1 VAEAPRAKFRRG
13 GLTPPVGWMFE
24 IEHEGETVMFQAPMY
39 LGLVDQLRHWYAAK
53 KIDWPGDAEI
63 RARVEHYICQRVPGF
78 CEGGPDTPR
87 VPFLSAASIRD
98 ATRLIFTRLYRGEG
112 MLVDQKEADRRA
124 KICANCDR
132 NAHGICTSCMGNE
145 FQDIFRWLISR
156 NRSTPY
162 DSVLDTCTVCGCLLR
177 AKPHVSI
184 EELARLEPH
193 AYPAHCW
200 LAGTACDKPK
210 KE

>member
-13 GLTPPVGWMFE
+13 GMTPPTGWIFE
-24 IEHEGETVMFQAPMY
+24 VEHEGQTHMFQSPMY

-53 KIDWPGDAEI
+53 QVDWPGDVEI

-87 VPFLSAASIRD
+87 FPFLSAASIRD

-124 KICANCDR
+124 RICANCPM
-132 NAHGICTSCMGNE
+132 NLHGICSSCAGNE
-145 FQDIFRWLISR
+145 FQDIFRWLLVR
-156 NRSTPY
+156 GKKTAF
-162 DSVLDTCTVCGCLLR
+162 DSVLDTCGVCGCI
-177 AKPHVSI
+177 AKAKLWVGI

-193 AYPAHCW
+193 EYPGNCW
-200 LAGTACDKPK
+200 LSGTACDKSK